1 MKRKKIIKIIVKSI
15 NDYDTKYTENR
26 TDIEIGYYKGIKDIL
41 HLLNLKK

>member
-15 NDYDTKYTENR
+15 NDFDTKYLENR
-26 TDIEIGYYKGIKDIL
+26 TDAEIGYYKGLNDIL